1 MLFVSV
7 RLIRLPEEKKGK
19 KYFGANKEYG
29 RKNIPRKRK
38 SKKDKKAECLRKDAE
53 LSAPNEYNPN
63 LKPILVGGALG
74 LFLFYKLI

>member
-29 RKNIPRKRK
+29 RKKYSAK
-38 SKKDKKAECLRKDAE
+38 EKKQEHGNAECRRDFKTRRYG
-53 LSAPNEYNPN
+53 SA
-63 LKPILVGGALG
+63 I
-74 LFLFYKLI
+74 

>member
-29 RKNIPRKRK
+29 RKKY
-38 SKKDKKAECLRKDAE
+38 SGAEIKQE
-53 LSAPNEYNPN
+53 
-63 LKPILVGGALG
+63 G
-74 LFLFYKLI
+74 

>member
-38 SKKDKKAECLRKDAE
+38 SKSMEKLNAGEAIKTRRYG
-53 LSAPNEYNPN
+53 SA
-63 LKPILVGGALG
+63 I
-74 LFLFYKLI
+74 

>member
-29 RKNIPRKRK
+29 RKKYSAK
-38 SKKDKKAECLRKDAE
+38 EKKQEHGKAECRRDFKRGGTDRQYVNNVYE
-53 LSAPNEYNPN
+53 NPE
-63 LKPILVGGALG
+63 KIFSGRE
-74 LFLFYKLI
+74 I